1 MRSSRTILFA
11 RVIPVLIVLLIASV
25 ILAAG
30 DESNSTDS
38 NSTESNI
45 ADGNNTDANSTENN
59 LANQSFDDS
68 SLKTA
73 EHDVHVYII
82 NNDNERLKVSLFIDD
97 ELKESKELSTDT
109 ETKIDSYPLSSGPH
123 RFKISWWDEDVK
135 KSFDFDELKD
145 ITEETSVNLYTTLHD
160 EPEKFDITVKLN
172 NENDNALEAFLYV
185 DGSFEKSKEV
195 SKDSTAD
202 LGTIKLEE
210 GVHNLSIK
218 WQDTDTR
225 IQYEKTKKI
234 TVTKEDAVVFY
245 APQGVSFEAEK
256 VSSPPQKNAYSS
268 TSSTTS
274 SSTSSTSSLS
284 TSSTTSSSTSSTSSP
299 STSSSTTAS
308 SNAAAASSTKAE
320 DTTSAKTTDADNSST
335 SSSSSSLTS
344 KASTDSVIKEYTAS
358 GDSHDTDSKEQTHGM
373 DGKSGDDIL
382 SESGLDDSGKI
393 LLYAALVI
401 VAVYLML
408 RH

>member
-1 MRSSRTILFA
+1 MRSCTLIRLMMRSSRTILFA

-25 ILAAG
+25 ILVAG

-73 EHDVHVYII
+73 EHDVHVYIT

-135 KSFDFDELKD
+135 KSFDIDELKD

-268 TSSTTS
+268 TSST
-274 SSTSSTSSLS
+274 
-284 TSSTTSSSTSSTSSP
+284 
-299 STSSSTTAS
+299 
-308 SNAAAASSTKAE
+308 
-320 DTTSAKTTDADNSST
+320 
-335 SSSSSSLTS
+335 
-344 KASTDSVIKEYTAS
+344 
-358 GDSHDTDSKEQTHGM
+358 
-373 DGKSGDDIL
+373 
-382 SESGLDDSGKI
+382 
-393 LLYAALVI
+393 
-401 VAVYLML
+401 
-408 RH
+408 

>member
-1 MRSSRTILFA
+1 MRQFGTILFA
-11 RVIPVLIVLLIASV
+11 QVIPLLIVLLIASA
-25 ILAAG
+25 IIAAG
-30 DESNSTDS
+30 EESNNTHG
-38 NSTESNI
+38 NSTG
-45 ADGNNTDANSTENN
+45 ADIIDANSIENN
-59 LANQSFDDS
+59 SVNQSLDDS
-68 SLKTA
+68 SAKST
-73 EHDVHVYII
+73 EHDVHVYIT

-210 GVHNLSIK
+210 GEHNLSIK

-225 IQYEKTKKI
+225 IEYEKTKKI
-234 TVTKEDAVVFY
+234 TVTKEDAIVFY

-256 VSSPPQKNAYSS
+256 VSSPPQKTTYSSTSTASYSS
-268 TSSTTS
+268 TSSA
-274 SSTSSTSSLS
+274 
-284 TSSTTSSSTSSTSSP
+284 
-299 STSSSTTAS
+299 TTAS
-308 SNAAAASSTKAE
+308 SSKTSTASSTSAASSSSTDSATTGSSGTGTASSTKTEEASS
-320 DTTSAKTTDADNSST
+320 TKTTDTDNSST
-335 SSSSSSLTS
+335 SSSSSGLTG
-344 KASTDSVIKEYTAS
+344 KASTDSVIKDYTAS
-358 GDSHDTDSKEQTHGM
+358 SSPYDTASNEQTHVL
-373 DGKSGDDIL
+373 DDKSGADIL
-382 SESGLDDSGKI
+382 SESSLDDNGKI

>member
-1 MRSSRTILFA
+1 MWSCTLIKLMMRPSRTILFA
-11 RVIPVLIVLLIASV
+11 RVILILIVLLIVSV

-30 DESNSTDS
+30 EENNSTYGNITED
-38 NSTESNI
+38 NST
-45 ADGNNTDANSTENN
+45 N
-59 LANQSFDDS
+59 LSSDDS
-68 SLKTA
+68 STKST
-73 EHDVHVYII
+73 EHDVHVYIT

-109 ETKIDSYPLSSGPH
+109 ETKIDSYPLTPGPH
-123 RFKISWWDEDVK
+123 RFKISWWDEDVQ
-135 KSFDFDELKD
+135 KSFDIDELKD

-202 LGTIKLEE
+202 LGTVKLEE

-225 IQYEKTKKI
+225 IEYEKTKKI

-256 VSSPPQKNAYSS
+256 VTSPPQKNAYSS
-268 TSSTTS
+268 TSSTPS
-274 SSTSSTSSLS
+274 S
-284 TSSTTSSSTSSTSSP
+284 

-308 SNAAAASSTKAE
+308 SNAATASSTKTDDAS
-320 DTTSAKTTDADNSST
+320 SAKTTDADNSST

-344 KASTDSVIKEYTAS
+344 KASTDSVIKEYTAP

-382 SESGLDDSGKI
+382 SESSLDDSGKI

>member
-1 MRSSRTILFA
+1 MRSYRTVLFA
-11 RVIPVLIVLLIASV
+11 RVILVLIVLLIASV

-30 DESNSTDS
+30 EENNS
-38 NSTESNI
+38 
-45 ADGNNTDANSTENN
+45 TDANSTD
-59 LANQSFDDS
+59 ANSTDANSTDANSTDGNSTETNSVNQYLDDS
-68 SLKTA
+68 SPKSA
-73 EHDVHVYII
+73 EHDVHVYIT

-97 ELKESKELSTDT
+97 ELKESKELATDT

-145 ITEETSVNLYTTLHD
+145 ITTETSVNLYTTLHD

-225 IQYEKTKKI
+225 IEYEKTKKI

-256 VSSPPQKNAYSS
+256 VTPQTQKTTYSS
-268 TSSTTS
+268 TSTVSTASADSVSS
-274 SSTSSTSSLS
+274 SSTNSATASSTSAA
-284 TSSTTSSSTSSTSSP
+284 SSSSSDTAAVA
-299 STSSSTTAS
+299 STKTKE
-308 SNAAAASSTKAE
+308 ASSTK
-320 DTTSAKTTDADNSST
+320 TTDTDNT
-335 SSSSSSLTS
+335 SSSSSSASLTS
-344 KASTDSVIKEYTAS
+344 KASTDSVIKGYAAS
-358 GDSHDTDSKEQTHGM
+358 SNSHDAASSERTHGM
-373 DGKSGDDIL
+373 NDKSEDGLL